1 MNILVLGVEVLV
13 LWMGILELGVVVEA
27 LPEARLY

>member
-1 MNILVLGVEVLV
+1 MNILVPGVEVLV
-13 LWMGILELGVVVEA
+13 LWVGILELEVVVGA